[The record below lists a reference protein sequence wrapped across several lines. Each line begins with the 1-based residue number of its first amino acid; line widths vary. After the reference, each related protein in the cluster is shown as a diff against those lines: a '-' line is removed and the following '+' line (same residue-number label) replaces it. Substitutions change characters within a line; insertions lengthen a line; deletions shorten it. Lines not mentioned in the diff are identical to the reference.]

1 MRRLTRQLV
10 VTIVCALALS
20 ACSTAPAKKSA
31 LMQSVEGLDVTKR
44 ELQTLMYFYA
54 NHFAG
59 QVDLACNEIYLTS
72 TDPDIRRAAIEWNL
86 NATPQLM
93 MACFNHDPLV
103 GMLAA
108 WTFTIQIQDF
118 FEEGNGRDVFGPQQD
133 IAVKTS
139 GTLETEMSKLV
150 HGIWIGGDIDEYE
163 QAVRNFAA
171 AHPLKNMRF
180 IREGFDA
187 ETLRAMGAN
196 VSGGLGVA
204 GSMNEQMVALTDRAN
219 IMMPYLQRQIYWQ
232 SALLMEDS
240 KSLAADLTDS
250 TMAAVSKEMF
260 GHLDPLFEFA
270 DRQRALVT
278 RDMARERAA
287 VFSEIAAERKEIL
300 VFLAGERNEVIKA
313 IAAER
318 NATMKEIDALT
329 LSVLEQVTRESQSV
343 VLAGVDRVY
352 TRTLQLLL
360 IPFLAL
366 AVFLVVVMLW
376 VRSAFNRMLTRL
388 EGRVRD

>member
-1 MRRLTRQLV
+1 
-10 VTIVCALALS
+10 
-20 ACSTAPAKKSA
+20 
-31 LMQSVEGLDVTKR
+31 MQSVEGLEVTKR

-139 GTLETEMSKLV
+139 STLETEMSKLV

-187 ETLRAMGAN
+187 ETLEAMGAS

-240 KSLAADLTDS
+240 RSLAADLTDS
-250 TMAAVSKEMF
+250 TIAAVNEEMF
-260 GHLDPLFEFA
+260 GNLDPLFEFA
-270 DRQRALVT
+270 VRQRALVT
-278 RDMARERAA
+278 RDLAHERAA
-287 VFSEIAAERKEIL
+287 IFSEIAAERKEIL

-318 NATMKEIDALT
+318 NATMQEIDALT
-329 LSVLEQVTRESQSV
+329 LSVLERVTRESQSA

-352 TRTLQLLL
+352 ARTLQLLL
-360 IPFLAL
+360 IPFFAL
-366 AVFLVVVMLW
+366 AVFMVIVMLW